1 MNIQKYKKQAKF
13 NYPERTWPDQELDRV
28 PMWSSVDLR
37 DGNQSLVDPMNV
49 SEKMEMYNLLL
60 KMGFKEIEV
69 GFPAASGIEFDFLR
83 NLIDKNLIPVGVTI
97 QVLTQSREALIRK
110 SFESVKGSNRAII
123 HLYNST
129 SELQRRVVFKKSKE
143 EIKQIAIEGT
153 KLIKELADSPEYKD
167 TEIVLQYSPESFT
180 GTEMDYAI
188 EVCEAVMNIWQPTPQ
203 KKIILNLP
211 ATVEMTPPNIY
222 ADQIEWFCK
231 NLKNRESALISIHA
245 HNDRGTGVAATEM
258 AILAGADR
266 VEGTIFGNGERTGNA
281 DIINLALN
289 FYTQGINPNLDI
301 TFLDEII
308 TVYEKCNKMKVG
320 PRHPYAGE
328 LVYTA
333 FSGSHQDAINK
344 GMKEYMAAGE
354 KLWEVPYLPVDP
366 TDFGRSFES
375 FVRINSQSGKGGLA
389 YIMEFYFGYKLP
401 RGLQEEFSSVI
412 QKYSESVQ
420 REVKQEEIITKF
432 EDEFINTRKKYE
444 LKNCR
449 INESENEENSEK
461 ETIIDFEISIDGVKK
476 KVIGKG
482 NGPIDAFKNGIKNEN
497 IASFN
502 VTDYSEHT
510 LGEGS
515 DAKAVAYIQ
524 IENDNKVRKYGAG
537 VDTNI
542 AVASIKS
549 IVSALNRI

>member
-1 MNIQKYKKQAKF
+1 MKIEKYERYPKF
-13 NYPERTWPDQELDRV
+13 NYSARTWPEKEIEKAPV
-28 PMWSSVDLR
+28 WCSVDLR
-37 DGNQSLVDPMNV
+37 DGNQALVDPMNI
-49 SEKMEMYNLLL
+49 SEKMEMYNLIL
-60 KMGFKEIEV
+60 KMGFKQIEV
-69 GFPAASGIEFDFLR
+69 GFPAASGIEYDFLR
-83 NLIDKNLIPVGVTI
+83 NLIDKNLIPEGVAV
-97 QVLTQSREALIRK
+97 QVLTQAREHLIRK
-110 SFESVKGSNRAII
+110 TFDAIKGAKKAIV

-129 SELQRRVVFKKSKE
+129 SELQRRVVFKKTKE
-143 EIKQIAIEGT
+143 EITEIALEGV
-153 KLIKELADSPEYKD
+153 KIIKELAVKDEYRD
-167 TEIVLQYSPESFT
+167 TEIMLEYSPESFT
-180 GTEMDYAI
+180 GTEMDYAVEI
-188 EVCEAVMNIWQPTPQ
+188 CNAVIREWDAGENR
-203 KKIILNLP
+203 KIILNLP
-211 ATVEMTPPNIY
+211 ATVEMTTPNIY
-222 ADQIEWFCK
+222 ADQIEWFCS
-231 NLKNRESALISIHA
+231 NIERREHVLISIHA
-245 HNDRGTGVAATEM
+245 HNDRGTGVAATEL
-258 AILAGADR
+258 ALLAGADR

-281 DIINLALN
+281 DIVNIALN
-289 FYTQGINPNLDI
+289 MYTQGIDPELDI
-301 TFLDEII
+301 SFMDEIVE
-308 TVYEKCNKMKVG
+308 TFENCTKMKVG

-344 GMKEYMAAGE
+344 GIKEYIKNGE
-354 KLWEVPYLPVDP
+354 KIWEVPYLPVDP
-366 TDFGRSFES
+366 ADFGRKFES

-401 RGLQEEFSSVI
+401 RGLQEEFSSII

-432 EDEFINTRKKYE
+432 EDDFINTKKKYE

-449 INESENEENSEK
+449 INESENEETSEK
-461 ETIIDFEISIDGVKK
+461 ETIIEFEISIDGVKK
-476 KVIGKG
+476 KVTGKG

>member
-1 MNIQKYKKQAKF
+1 MNVTKYKKQPKF
-13 NYPERTWPDQELDRV
+13 NFPERTWPDQELDRV
-28 PMWSSVDLR
+28 PIWSSVDLR
-37 DGNQSLVDPMNV
+37 DGNQSLIDPMNV
-49 SEKMEMYNLLL
+49 SEKMEMYNLIL

-83 NLIDKNLIPVGVTI
+83 NLIDKNLIPDGVTV

-110 SFESVKGSNRAII
+110 SFEAVKGSKRAII

-129 SELQRRVVFKKSKE
+129 SELQRRVVFNKSKE

-153 KLIKELADSPEYKD
+153 KLIKELADSAEYKD

-180 GTEMDYAI
+180 GTEMDYAV
-188 EVCEAVMNIWQPTPQ
+188 EVCAAVMDIWKPTPQ

-211 ATVEMTPPNIY
+211 ATIEMTPPNEY

-231 NLKNRESALISIHA
+231 HLPNRESALISIHA
-245 HNDRGTGVAATEM
+245 HNDRGTGVAATEL

-289 FYTQGINPNLDI
+289 FYSQGIDPKLNV

-308 TVYEKCNKMKVG
+308 SVYEKCTKMKIG
-320 PRHPYAGE
+320 ARHPYAGE

-344 GMKEYMAAGE
+344 GMKAYKANGE

-401 RGLQEEFSSVI
+401 RGLQEEFASII
-412 QKYSESVQ
+412 QTYSETVQ
-420 REVKQEEIITKF
+420 REVKQDEIIERF
-432 EDEFINTRKKYE
+432 EDEFLKTQKKYE
-444 LKNCR
+444 LKSCK
-449 INESENEENSEK
+449 INESENEETGEK
-461 ETIIDFEISIDGVKK
+461 ETIIEFEISVDGEKK
-476 KVIGKG
+476 KVTGTG
-482 NGPIDAFKNGIKNEN
+482 NGPIDAFKNGIKT
-497 IASFN
+497 ISSFN

-524 IENDNKVRKYGAG
+524 IETQNKVRKYGAG

-549 IVSALNRI
+549 LVSALNRI

>member
-1 MNIQKYKKQAKF
+1 MMNVQKYKKQPKF
-13 NYPERTWPDQELDRV
+13 NFPERTWPDQELDRV

-83 NLIDKNLIPVGVTI
+83 NLIDKNLIPDGVTI
-97 QVLTQSREALIRK
+97 QVLTQSREVLIKK
-110 SFESVKGSNRAII
+110 SFEAVKGSKRAII

-143 EIKQIAIEGT
+143 EIKQIAVEGT

-180 GTEMDYAI
+180 GTEMDYAL
-188 EVCEAVMNIWQPTPQ
+188 EVCEAVMEIWQPTPA

-231 NLKNRESALISIHA
+231 NLKNRESVLISIHA

-289 FYTQGINPNLDI
+289 FYTQGIDPHLDI

-308 TVYEKCNKMKVG
+308 TIYEKCNKMKVS

-344 GMKEYMAAGE
+344 GMKEYKADGE
-354 KLWEVPYLPVDP
+354 KFWEVPYLPVDP

-401 RGLQEEFSSVI
+401 RGLQEEFSSII
-412 QKYSESVQ
+412 QKYSEIVQ
-420 REVKQEEIITKF
+420 REVKQEEIIEKF
-432 EDEFINTRKKYE
+432 EEEFIKTQKKYE
-444 LKNCR
+444 LKSCK
-449 INESENEENSEK
+449 INESENEESGEK
-461 ETIIDFEISIDGVKK
+461 ETIIEFEISVDGEKK
-476 KVIGKG
+476 KVVGTG
-482 NGPIDAFKNGIKNEN
+482 NGPIDAFKNGIKS
-497 IASFN
+497 ISSFN

-524 IENDNKVRKYGAG
+524 IETQNKVRKYGAG

-549 IVSALNRI
+549 LVSALNRI